1 MRKSEN
7 KSIDNIKLKFL
18 VIRALFISYLLLN
31 SGCNGIFQDSNAK
44 DSNTLNPDS
53 PKNIANLIIQSAL
66 SDPDPQVRS
75 QAIEVVASTGRI
87 MLMPKIQQ
95 LLEDEYAPVRFAA
108 VLAIGDMEY
117 SIAKDTVAKL
127 LRDTDASVIAAAAYT
142 MAKLGSTEYNRI
154 LYSAINSQDQT
165 VRANAALLLGKSGDR
180 NAIKP
185 LYWAMQDKSSEDKV
199 VYQAAESLAMLGDL
213 AIYPKLWSML
223 ISAYADVRVVGVRAM
238 GVFGTRQAKEA
249 LATMLED
256 NILEVRLAAAGQLGA
271 MGDTS
276 GESVVLSVFE
286 KDRTISLDTET
297 NQRVYVLT
305 ALAIG
310 QIKTPKLTKFL
321 PQLLKNESKFVRIA
335 AAKAVFQSGIE

>member
-1 MRKSEN
+1 
-7 KSIDNIKLKFL
+7 
-18 VIRALFISYLLLN
+18 
-31 SGCNGIFQDSNAK
+31 
-44 DSNTLNPDS
+44 
-53 PKNIANLIIQSAL
+53 
-66 SDPDPQVRS
+66 
-75 QAIEVVASTGRI
+75 
-87 MLMPKIQQ
+87 
-95 LLEDEYAPVRFAA
+95 LEDEYAPVRFAA
-108 VLAIGDMEY
+108 VLAIGDLEY
-117 SIAKDTVAKL
+117 SIAKDTVSKL
-127 LRDTDASVIAAAAYT
+127 LRDNDASVIAAAAYT
-142 MAKLGSTEYNRI
+142 MGKLGSIEYNRI
-154 LYSAINSQDQT
+154 LYSAINNQDQT

-238 GVFGTRQAKEA
+238 GIFGTRQAREA
-249 LATMLED
+249 LITMLDD
-256 NILEVRLAAAGQLGA
+256 NILEVRLAAAAQLGM

-276 GESVVLSVFE
+276 GESMVLSVFE
-286 KDRTISLDTET
+286 KGYTISLDTEI
-297 NQRVYVLT
+297 NQRVYALT